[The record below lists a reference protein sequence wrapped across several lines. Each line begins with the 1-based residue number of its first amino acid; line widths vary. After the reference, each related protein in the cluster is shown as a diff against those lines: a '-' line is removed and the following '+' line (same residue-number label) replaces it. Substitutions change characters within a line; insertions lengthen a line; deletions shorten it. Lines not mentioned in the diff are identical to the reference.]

1 MLFRKQ
7 QKGLLDKIKEQ
18 NAGVTS
24 DLNVEQQVEQ
34 DMVTQIIS
42 FRGIETLRTTIM

>member
-1 MLFRKQ
+1 MATQVQEAAMLFRKQ

-24 DLNVEQQVEQ
+24 DLNVEQIVEQ
-34 DMVTQIIS
+34 DMVANN
-42 FRGIETLRTTIM
+42 FP